1 MNLQNVSLEKIAATI
16 EQYPPENLPE
26 IAFAGRSN
34 VGKSSFIN
42 GILNRKKLAHTS
54 SKPGKTRTVNF
65 YNVDD
70 TLRLVDLPGYGY
82 AIASKKE
89 KEKWQEI
96 IETYLYERK
105 NLYEVFL
112 IVDSRHAPTK
122 DDRQMY
128 DWILDMGF
136 TGFVIA
142 TKTDKLSKNKLNQNL
157 KIIEKD
163 LRVDNPHLIFEFST
177 MNNNGRS
184 RLLQQIDRIVKYGE
198 GFEDE

>member
-1 MNLQNVSLEKIAATI
+1 MNLQNSDLEKIAATI
-16 EQYPPENLPE
+16 DQYPDESLPE

-42 GILNRKKLAHTS
+42 GILNRRKLAHTS

-65 YNVDD
+65 YNVDQ

-82 AIASKKE
+82 AIASKNE

-105 NLYEVFL
+105 NLYEVFS
-112 IVDSRHAPTK
+112 IVDSRHAPTNN
-122 DDRQMY
+122 DIQMY

-142 TKTDKLSKNKLNQNL
+142 TKTDKLSRNKLNKSL
-157 KIIEKD
+157 KVIEKD
-163 LRVDNPHLIFEFST
+163 LGIGDPDLIFEFST
-177 MNNNGRS
+177 ENKNGRN
-184 RLLQQIDRIVKYGE
+184 RILQQFKQIVELGSGQHE
-198 GFEDE
+198 